1 MNTTLFALYPTA
13 IDTKKIC
20 KHLGYETG
28 EIEIR
33 QFPDEET
40 YVRINSDIL
49 NRQVIF
55 LVSLDKPDNKI
66 LPLLFAAETV
76 RELGAQKV
84 GLIAPYLAYMR
95 QDKQFQ
101 PGEGVTSKYFASM
114 LSRYFNWM
122 ITIDPHLHRRH
133 SMSEIYSIPT
143 YVIHST
149 TPIANWIKDNVH
161 DPIIIGPDME
171 SEQWVTEVAKGA
183 QAPFVILEKTRKGD
197 REVEISMPKM
207 DKYKTRTPILVDDI
221 ISTAKTM
228 IETVTH
234 LKNLQMKPAICIGVH
249 AVFSG
254 EAYLELL
261 KAGVEK
267 VVTCGTIKHSSN
279 MIDVS
284 DLIVNSLNQ
293 NMNI

>member
-1 MNTTLFALYPTA
+1 MNTILFALYPSA
-13 IDTKKIC
+13 INIKKMC
-20 KHLGYETG
+20 KQLDYGSG

-40 YVRINSDIL
+40 YVKINSD
-49 NRQVIF
+49 VIKKQIIF
-55 LVSLDKPDNKI
+55 YSSLDKPNSKI
-66 LPLLFAAETV
+66 LPLLFAAETA
-76 RELGAQKV
+76 RELGAEKI

-95 QDKQFQ
+95 QDKQFY

-114 LSRYFNWM
+114 ISQYFNWM

-143 YVIHST
+143 YVLHAT
-149 TPIANWIKDNVH
+149 VQIANWIKANVP

-171 SEQWVTEVAKGA
+171 SEQWVTEVAKEA

-197 REVEISMPKM
+197 QKVEISMPKM
-207 DKYKTRTPILVDDI
+207 DEYKTRTPILVDDI

-228 IETVTH
+228 IETVKH
-234 LKNLQMKPAICIGVH
+234 LKNLKMKPPICIGVH

-254 EAYLELL
+254 NAYSDLL
-261 KAGVEK
+261 NSGVEK
-267 VVTCGTIKHSSN
+267 VVTCSTIKHPSN

-284 DLIVNSLNQ
+284 NLIINALNL
-293 NMNI
+293 